1 MPRDG
6 RRRREAGHR
15 VDEENGDSRGG
26 GPRSG
31 RKCREVGHG
40 VETESVGEPCH
51 AMAEDE
57 ERRAIE
63 STKRT

>member
-1 MPRDG
+1 V
-6 RRRREAGHR
+6 GHR
-15 VDEENGDSRGG
+15 VDEENLNGDSRGG
-26 GPRSG
+26 RPRSG
-31 RKCREVGHG
+31 RRHREAGHG

-57 ERRAIE
+57 GRRAIE